1 MKIMTTLGTAVAFA
15 SLSMIGSDALAQS
28 ASANKAASGQSA
40 THATPGAPHADPD
53 APGVGGTQGANSG
66 TNTSA
71 GPEGANIR
79 PTNQGA
85 AEAGMADSTMDKDM
99 KSDSKSKTGQGAA
112 GGTSSGA
119 QSSGAKTSSGN
130 SGSGATSAS
139 GATGASG
146 NSARAGEGMDDP
158 ARTADRSGVTGAP
171 DEMEREQRDLERD
184 GQ

>member
-28 ASANKAASGQSA
+28 ASANKAASGQGA

-71 GPEGANIR
+71 GPEGADIR
-79 PTNQGA
+79 PTNRGA
-85 AEAGMADSTMDKDM
+85 AEAGMGDSTMDEDM

-112 GGTSSGA
+112 AGTTSGS
-119 QSSGAKTSSGN
+119 QSSGASTSGSSG
-130 SGSGATSAS
+130 SSATSAS

-184 GQ
+184 AN